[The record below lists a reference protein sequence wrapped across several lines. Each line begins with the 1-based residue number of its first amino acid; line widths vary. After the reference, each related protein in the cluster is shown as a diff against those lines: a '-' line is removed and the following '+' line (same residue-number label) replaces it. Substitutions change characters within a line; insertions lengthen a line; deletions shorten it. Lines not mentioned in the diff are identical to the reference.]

1 MARGR
6 VRYELMLK
14 LWPLGKAVSR
24 LGDTFAITFAA
35 LSAGSAADR
44 SVIRSVV
51 PGTAERGGS

>member
-6 VRYELMLK
+6 FRYDLMLK
-14 LWPLGKAVSR
+14 LWPLGKAASR

-44 SVIRSVV
+44 AVIRSLV
-51 PGTAERGGS
+51 PGRAERGGS